1 MIKKLDKYI
10 LKQFLGTFFYSII
23 LICFIIIIFDISERI
38 EDFIEFKAPLKE
50 IAFDYYL
57 TLLPFYINTFSPLFT
72 FISVIYFT
80 SRLASKTEFV
90 SMLNAGISYNR
101 LMWPYFIGAAVIT
114 IISLISANFII
125 PQAMKTNVKFEDK
138 YLHHKYVT
146 GERNIHYQ
154 ILKGTYIYFESYN
167 NDENT
172 GYKFSVEK
180 RDGNRMSYKAG
191 ADRIVWD
198 SLKSKWK
205 MYNYY
210 ERKIAKDGKEILK
223 MGEVKDTTINFHP
236 SDMGRRD
243 NKMPTL
249 NYFEIKEFIEY
260 EKLRGS
266 DLLTLYELE
275 HYKRFSIP
283 FATFILTMLGVS
295 ISSRKVRGG
304 IGIHLGLG
312 LGLAFTYIMA
322 LQVTNTIALANLMK
336 PLPAVWIPNIIF
348 AVIALFIY
356 SRAQK

>member
-1 MIKKLDKYI
+1 MIKKLDRYI

-38 EDFIEFKAPLKE
+38 EDFIEFKAPLKA

-80 SRLASKTEFV
+80 SRLAAKTEFV

-101 LMWPYFIGAAVIT
+101 LMWPYFIGASVIT
-114 IISLISANFII
+114 LISLISGNFII
-125 PQAMKTNVKFEDK
+125 PEAMKKNVKFEDT
-138 YLHHKYVT
+138 YLHHKHVT

-172 GYKFSVEK
+172 GYKFSIEK
-180 RDGNRMSYKAG
+180 RDSNRLTYKCG

-198 SLKSKWK
+198 SVKGKWK

-210 ERKIAKDGKEILK
+210 ERKILANNQETIKK
-223 MGEVKDTTINFHP
+223 GEVKDTTINFHP

-249 NYFEIKEFIEY
+249 NYFEMREFSDY
-260 EKLRGS
+260 ERMRGS

-275 HYKRFSIP
+275 HYKRFAFP
-283 FATFILTMLGVS
+283 FATFILTLLGVS
-295 ISSRKVRGG
+295 IASRKVRGG

-312 LGLAFTYIMA
+312 IGLAFSYIMA
-322 LQVTNTIALANLMK
+322 MQVTNTIALADLMK
-336 PLPAVWIPNIIF
+336 PLAAVWIPNIMF
-348 AVIALFIY
+348 AIIALVIY